1 MKYRTSMQGI
11 GKTQQLWIEEKLERV
26 FEYIKEHQPITYTE
40 LMNNGGFRRNTLRE
54 RVNEL
59 KRRNKIF
66 ELDDFLF
73 ANPLSEE
80 HKSIFLLKYA
90 EMNKILGSS
99 CNNLAKYFKKLE
111 QKQPLRFKLACKL
124 SGKIS
129 KHKHKFVKINSTIS
143 KCYCGMTRI
152 KSQRYYPNPNQ
163 DSLKGMIAYFEY
175 LKKKILG
182 KEMIDYFEN
191 VIVNF
196 NYLPRIEYEKRKSKY
211 KEYDEYPRNPLGIL
225 KKYRERNGKLN
236 EEKVLYEYKLNKYSN
251 SIIGNCTHCKTKYQ
265 VRIRQFLA
273 STLIYN
279 DQLKEGKITHQ
290 TFKKLVNEE
299 RKKCLSR
306 EIITDGRY

>member
-1 MKYRTSMQGI
+1 MNQITIQQEVIEYRRKKVYQLKVQGY
-11 GKTQQLWIEEKLERV
+11 TNQQIW
-26 FEYIKEHQPITYTE
+26 
-40 LMNNGGFRRNTLRE
+40 
-54 RVNEL
+54 
-59 KRRNKIF
+59 
-66 ELDDFLF
+66 
-73 ANPLSEE
+73 
-80 HKSIFLLKYA
+80 
-90 EMNKILGSS
+90 
-99 CNNLAKYFKKLE
+99 
-111 QKQPLRFKLACKL
+111 
-124 SGKIS
+124 
-129 KHKHKFVKINSTIS
+129 
-143 KCYCGMTRI
+143 
-152 KSQRYYPNPNQ
+152 
-163 DSLKGMIAYFEY
+163 
-175 LKKKILG
+175 G

-211 KEYDEYPRNPLGIL
+211 KKYDEYPRNPLGIL

-236 EEKVLYEYKLNKYSN
+236 EEKVLYEYKLNKYLN

-306 EIITDGRY
+306 EIITDRRY